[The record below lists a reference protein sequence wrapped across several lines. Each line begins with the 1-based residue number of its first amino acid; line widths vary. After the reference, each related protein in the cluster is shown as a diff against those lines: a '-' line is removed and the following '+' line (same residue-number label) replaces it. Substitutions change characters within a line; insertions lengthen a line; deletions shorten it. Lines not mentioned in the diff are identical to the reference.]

1 MYNIS
6 IRGIYAT
13 ALVKF
18 AIDNGLK
25 IVNPTLKQ
33 KERFSIKEN
42 NQIEADI
49 YIIPNYN
56 DLNRIF
62 LIGKNEPL
70 KYFIEILRK
79 NFLDL
84 ITWKKEKIINQY
96 IKTILLRIKEDIE
109 FYEIEF
115 PAISKKKLDEIRE
128 SVVFTLPYH
137 HSLRAGGQNISEMI
151 SFIEK
156 LVYEKLIDSNIIL
169 KLFSENLKNML
180 PKMNQL
186 VRIQHVKLNGRII
199 NLTPG
204 KVIYNNGNKIILKRK
219 FKSEGIYNGLGIK
232 KNVGDYALT
241 EISRENWFVYSKYYN
256 FMNNLKGEYYSIC
269 TPIEIYENYI
279 RYVDLG
285 IDIVKLPNNSPKVV
299 DIEELEEAYEKGIIS
314 EWLKEK
320 AHKEVEEILN
330 TIQKRYNKA

>member
-1 MYNIS
+1 VYNIN

-25 IVNPTLKQ
+25 IVNPTIKQ

-42 NQIEADI
+42 NFSEVDI
-49 YIIPNYN
+49 YITCNYN
-56 DLNRIF
+56 DLNRVF
-62 LIGKNEPL
+62 LIGKSKPL
-70 KYFIEILRK
+70 KFFIEILRK
-79 NFLDL
+79 NFFDL
-84 ITWKKEKIINQY
+84 IIWKKEKILNQY
-96 IKTILLRIKEDIE
+96 IKMVPLKIREDIE
-109 FYEIEF
+109 FYEIEI
-115 PAISKKKLDEIRE
+115 PAISKKKLDEIRG
-128 SVVFTLPYH
+128 SVIFTLPYH
-137 HSLRAGGQNISEMI
+137 HSLRAGGQNISEMV

-156 LVYEKLIDSNIIL
+156 LVHEKLINGNTIS
-169 KLFSENLKNML
+169 KLFSENFNDML
-180 PKMNQL
+180 PKINQL

-204 KVIYNNGNKIILKRK
+204 KVIYRNGNKIILKRK

-232 KNVGDYALT
+232 KNIGDYALT
-241 EISRENWFVYSKYYN
+241 YISRENWFIHSKYYN
-256 FMNNLKGEYYSIC
+256 FMNEIKGEYYSIC

-285 IDIVKLPNNSPKVV
+285 IDIVKIPNNPPRVI
-299 DIEELEEAYEKGIIS
+299 DIEEIEEAYKKEIIS

-330 TIQKRYNKA
+330 TIQKI